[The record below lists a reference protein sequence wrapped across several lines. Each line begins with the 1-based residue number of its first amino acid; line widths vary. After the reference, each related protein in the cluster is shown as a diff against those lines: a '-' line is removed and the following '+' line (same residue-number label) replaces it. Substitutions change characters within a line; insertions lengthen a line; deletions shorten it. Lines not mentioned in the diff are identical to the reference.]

1 MTPSDDKRAWS
12 PARSAEHHIDLAGP
26 TAGAADLSSITTAFC
41 AMARS
46 KEEDDTAAADA
57 ADAERASSMMRKW
70 DLPPRLLCVYHYS
83 NGSAS
88 KADGAVGA
96 DVTYPQPSS
105 KATPLLVILEEQ
117 QLARLLCY
125 ASSPE
130 AILARNCPS

>member
-1 MTPSDDKRAWS
+1 
-12 PARSAEHHIDLAGP
+12 
-26 TAGAADLSSITTAFC
+26 
-41 AMARS
+41 MARS

-83 NGSAS
+83 AS

-96 DVTYPQPSS
+96 DVTYLQPSS

-130 AILARNCPS
+130 AILPRNCPT

>member
-1 MTPSDDKRAWS
+1 MTTSCA
-12 PARSAEHHIDLAGP
+12 
-26 TAGAADLSSITTAFC
+26 AFC

-46 KEEDDTAAADA
+46 EEEDESAAVNA
-57 ADAERASSMMRKW
+57 ADAERASSMMREW
-70 DLPPRLLCVYHYS
+70 DLPPRLLRVYHYS

-88 KADGAVGA
+88 KADGA

-105 KATPLLVILEEQ
+105 KATPLLVVLEEQ

-130 AILARNCPS
+130 AILARNCPT

>member
-57 ADAERASSMMRKW
+57 ADAARASSMMRKW

-88 KADGAVGA
+88 KADGA

-105 KATPLLVILEEQ
+105 KATPLPVVLEEQ

-130 AILARNCPS
+130 AILSRNCPT

>member
-1 MTPSDDKRAWS
+1 MTTSCA
-12 PARSAEHHIDLAGP
+12 
-26 TAGAADLSSITTAFC
+26 AFC

-46 KEEDDTAAADA
+46 EEEDDTAAVDA
-57 ADAERASSMMRKW
+57 ADAERASSMM

-88 KADGAVGA
+88 KADGA

-105 KATPLLVILEEQ
+105 KATPLLVVLEEQ
-117 QLARLLCY
+117 HLALLLCY

-130 AILARNCPS
+130 AILARNCPT